1 MIRLLCADD
10 EEDMRVLLGFALEL
24 GPGFEVELVASGA
37 EALARARAVTFDA
50 IVLDGLMPD
59 MDGDE
64 VCRRLKADPATAGV
78 PVIFLTAMDSDAE
91 RARLMDAGALG
102 IIAKPFDPIT
112 LADEISAL
120 LAP

>member
-1 MIRLLCADD
+1 MTRLLCADD

-24 GPGFEVELVASGA
+24 APEFEVELVASGG
-37 EALARARAVTFDA
+37 EALARARAVPFDA

-64 VCRRLKADPATAGV
+64 VCRRLKADPATAGI
-78 PVIFLTAMDSDAE
+78 PVIFLTAMGSDVE
-91 RARLMDAGALG
+91 RAHLMAAGALG

-112 LADEISAL
+112 LADEIQAL
-120 LAP
+120 LSR